1 MSIVPSRNVV
11 KRNRSDI
18 SALLRRGYQFGKK
31 IGKGSYGNVVT
42 AKYQDPN
49 SEDSID
55 LACKYV
61 NKDKAPKDFLDKFF
75 PREIKVLTKIT
86 HPHIIKIHSIL
97 QSGATVFIFMRFAEN
112 GDLLEFI
119 KKSGPIPEPQANLWF
134 YQMTSAIRY
143 LHAMNLAH
151 RDLKCENI
159 LISKHM
165 NTKLADFGFARSC
178 VEEETSQKILSNT
191 YCGSAAYAAPEIVS
205 GTPYDPLKADV
216 WSLGVILFIM
226 LNAVMPF
233 DDNNLAKLICDQKAR
248 RYHIRD
254 SIASK
259 LSTDCMTVL
268 QNLLEPSAK
277 LRVPITKVYVMKWLR
292 KHVEKN
298 PESDC

>member
-1 MSIVPSRNVV
+1 MSIVPSRNMV

-18 SALLRRGYQFGKK
+18 SALVRRGYQFGKK

-112 GDLLEFI
+112 GDLLDFI

-143 LHAMNLAH
+143 LHNMNLAH

-178 VEEETSQKILSNT
+178 VEEETSMKILSNT

-233 DDNNLAKLICDQKAR
+233 DDNNLTKLICDQKAR

-259 LSTDCMTVL
+259 LSIDCMTVL

-277 LRVPITKVYVMKWLR
+277 LRVPITKVYSMKWLR